1 MTVEVTRISDVGI
14 TAMRRLLDGRGL
26 EVITVCTGDEIPGTY
41 WGSPEAGLIGNRLH
55 LRPDTPVH
63 SALHEAAHFLCMD
76 AERRINL
83 DKDAGG
89 DFAEE
94 NAVCY
99 LQILLADGV
108 PGMGRDRMLADMDA
122 WGYTFR
128 LGSARRWFEDDA
140 ADACE
145 WLVGRGLIGQQPGR
159 PPKLV

>member
-1 MTVEVTRISDVGI
+1 MTAEVIRVSDVGI
-14 TAMRRLLDGRGL
+14 DALHRLLDGRGI
-26 EVITVCTGDEIPGTY
+26 EVITVGSGDEIPGTY
-41 WGSPEAGLIGNRLH
+41 WGSPEAGLIGKRLH

-99 LQILLADGV
+99 LQILLADGI
-108 PGMGRDRMLADMDA
+108 PGMGRDRMLADMDT

-128 LGSARRWFEDDA
+128 LGSARCWFEGDA

-145 WLVGRGLIGQQPGR
+145 WLAGRGLIRR
-159 PPKLV
+159 PSGGSPTLV